1 MIERSFIEKVAASSG
16 QDPEV
21 VSRVI
26 EEFCLGLRRELDE
39 YKGNNGDYIGEQ
51 LHWDIGNRAFF
62 HLLGF
67 LDKFS
72 EKYQWE
78 PGTAYEYVARLMG
91 KDEWKPFSKEYF
103 DTETD
108 TDTSDQPPTPSSEPL
123 EEFITAAYECAMSL
137 MSNAA
142 YVQDELP
149 NVELPTDARSSIES
163 VCTDWIGTKHDVVHE
178 LDELRESSNIEDR
191 IRRIMS
197 WLSEDMSKLNEQV
210 RKLEALANSEDRFKL
225 AYLLVA
231 ESGENILRSFVAA
244 AESADRV
251 LEGS

>member
-1 MIERSFIEKVAASSG
+1 MNELSFIEKVAASSG

-21 VSRVI
+21 VCRVI
-26 EEFCLGLRRELDE
+26 EEFCLALRRELDE
-39 YKGNNGDYIGEQ
+39 YQGNNGDYIGEQ

-67 LDKFS
+67 LDQFS

-91 KDEWKPFSKEYF
+91 NDEWKPFSKEYF
-103 DTETD
+103 GTETD
-108 TDTSDQPPTPSSEPL
+108 TDTSDQPPTPSSEAL

-142 YVQDELP
+142 YVKNELP
-149 NVELPTDARSSIES
+149 NVELPSDARSSIES

-178 LDELRESSNIEDR
+178 LDELRESSNIDDR

-210 RKLEALANSEDRFKL
+210 RALDALAKSEDRFKL

-231 ESGENILRSFVAA
+231 ESGGNILRSFVAA

-251 LEGS
+251 LERS

>member
-1 MIERSFIEKVAASSG
+1 MNERSFIDKVAARAG
-16 QDPEV
+16 QDPGV
-21 VSRVI
+21 TCRII
-26 EEFCLGLRRELDE
+26 EEFCLGLRRQLDE
-39 YKGNNGDYIGEQ
+39 YKGINGDYIGEQ

-67 LDKFS
+67 LDQFS

-78 PGTAYEYVARLMG
+78 PGIAYEYVARLMG

-103 DTETD
+103 DSD
-108 TDTSDQPPTPSSEPL
+108 TDSSDQPPTPGSEAL

-142 YVQDELP
+142 YVQNELP

-163 VCTDWIGTKHDVVHE
+163 VCTGWIGTKHDVVHE

-197 WLSEDMSKLNEQV
+197 WLGEDMTKLHEQV
-210 RKLEALANSEDRFKL
+210 RKLESLAKSDDRFKL
-225 AYLLVA
+225 AYLLVG
-231 ESGENILRSFVAA
+231 ESGANILRNFVTTS
-244 AESADRV
+244 ESADRV
-251 LEGS
+251 LEHS